1 MRLVECPA
9 PVSAISVAPL
19 TALCDSHSVTVPT
32 ISQLPDGRQVAGFWG
47 LEDDAYYVRERSD
60 AGDAWYRLIDDE
72 PAQAADAAAEAP
84 RPATPAVR
92 TLYTRDSSAMR
103 VTYRPDDAHGRTF
116 IVGVSP
122 ARSRG
127 R

>member
-1 MRLVECPA
+1 MRLVECAA
-9 PVSAISVAPL
+9 PTSGVLVAPL

-32 ISQLPDGRQVAGFWG
+32 ISQMPDGRLVAGFWG
-47 LEDDAYYVRERSD
+47 VDDDSYYVREQSAEGD
-60 AGDAWYRLIDDE
+60 DAWFQLIDDE
-72 PAQAADAAAEAP
+72 PPTYAPLPSRTRVLSLRTREA
-84 RPATPAVR
+84 T
-92 TLYTRDSSAMR
+92 TAMR
-103 VTYRPDDAHGRTF
+103 VAYRPGDTSGRTS